1 MLYSRT
7 LKAYTC
13 ITLQTKREAI
23 ENRAAAIHIE
33 HFIKRLEKEKKL
45 DLKVKTEKK
54 IRETLDTSS
63 YFVTLNL
70 TL

>member
-1 MLYSRT
+1 M
-7 LKAYTC
+7 
-13 ITLQTKREAI
+13 QTKREAI

-33 HFIKRLEKEKKL
+33 HFINRLEKEKKL

>member
-1 MLYSRT
+1 M
-7 LKAYTC
+7 
-13 ITLQTKREAI
+13 

-33 HFIKRLEKEKKL
+33 HFINRLEKEKKL

-54 IRETLDTSS
+54 IWETLDTSS

>member
-1 MLYSRT
+1 M
-7 LKAYTC
+7 
-13 ITLQTKREAI
+13 

-33 HFIKRLEKEKKL
+33 HFINRLEKEKKL
-45 DLKVKTEKK
+45 DLKVITEKKK